1 MQKMNILID
10 FYEHM
15 SVFVHFLQKRIKYD
29 RLVTM
34 YSLSRKTSM
43 GAGRIF
49 HKEWPSEGWGSG
61 LKNREQS
68 TGLQAKGEQPAL
80 YTPRY
85 FSPKRI
91 QEWNPADILDQLDWP
106 WDIHQP
112 TYWLEL
118 ANQKSEIGLK
128 INDAK
133 AAILGISQ
141 EKKWF
146 LGKIADKIFRNAEKN
161 WNIKLTDENKAQFLL
176 GLQAAMEVKDISEK
190 QRYTIVWRFAQGFLG
205 QSSNAAVEQ
214 WSVDELP
221 SNTSDS
227 SNGTT
232 DQIVPDSTSMMPPTA
247 NARPE
252 TIDPET
258 LGRDLLI
265 ANSNNTEDDKN
276 QIWESSIENI
286 AAQVQNYDAQTANL
300 NVDLYT
306 YRSEEADRIDEQY
319 GNKSPLQ
326 HIANEVSN
334 IDIKD
339 FGIPEIMSDI
349 APGSSVRVNWS
360 DDGWVSQ
367 VQCTRLSDG
376 DFRLQFPDCEFII
389 DDDPNNPEVAKKEMK
404 LIKEVAETPLVR
416 RLLNMGTGNFNL
428 FRDRVQAKYDP
439 TGKTKGNPEQLIK
452 IMLEAILGVT
462 LGNKDQLGEW
472 ANRIPRGIFA
482 SPNISLD
489 MIQTSMQN
497 ASNSQKLM
505 MSYALA
511 EQWVFDID
519 SRQFVPR
526 DLISKV

>member
-1 MQKMNILID
+1 MK
-10 FYEHM
+10 
-15 SVFVHFLQKRIKYD
+15 VFVHFLQKRIKYD
-29 RLVTM
+29 RLVIM

-61 LKNREQS
+61 FKNREQS

-80 YTPRY
+80 YTPKY
-85 FSPKRI
+85 YSPPI
-91 QEWNPADILDQLDWP
+91 GQGNEDPLNILDQLEGP
-106 WDIHQP
+106 WDIHKAR
-112 TYWLEL
+112 YWLEI

-128 INDAK
+128 INDTK

-146 LGKIADKIFRNAEKN
+146 LGKIADKIFRNAEKK

-176 GLQAAMEVKDISEK
+176 GLQAAMEVQGISEK

-205 QSSNAAVEQ
+205 QSSNATTETIEQ
-214 WSVDELP
+214 PKVDTVQSTTP
-221 SNTSDS
+221 DS
-227 SNGTT
+227 TDGTT
-232 DQIVPDSTSMMPPTA
+232 DQISPASVSMTPHTATITPDTK
-247 NARPE
+247 
-252 TIDPET
+252 DPET
-258 LGRDLLI
+258 LGRDLLTL
-265 ANSNNTEDDKN
+265 APDNTIDDKS

-319 GNKSPLQ
+319 GNRTPLQ
-326 HIANEVSN
+326 HIANEDSN

-349 APGSSVRVNWS
+349 APWSSVRANWS
-360 DDGWVSQ
+360 DDGWISQ
-367 VQCTRLSDG
+367 VRCTRLSDG

-389 DDDPNNPEVAKKEMK
+389 DDNPNNPEVAKKEMK
-404 LIKEVAETPLVR
+404 FIKEVAKTPLVR
-416 RLLNMGTGNFNL
+416 RLLNMGTDNFNL
-428 FRDRVQAKYDP
+428 FRDRVQSKYDP
-439 TGKTKGNPEQLIK
+439 TGKTKENPEQLIK

-482 SPNISLD
+482 SPNIPLD
-489 MIQTSMQN
+489 MIQTSMHN

-519 SRQFVPR
+519 SRQFVAHE
-526 DLISKV
+526 LLSKV